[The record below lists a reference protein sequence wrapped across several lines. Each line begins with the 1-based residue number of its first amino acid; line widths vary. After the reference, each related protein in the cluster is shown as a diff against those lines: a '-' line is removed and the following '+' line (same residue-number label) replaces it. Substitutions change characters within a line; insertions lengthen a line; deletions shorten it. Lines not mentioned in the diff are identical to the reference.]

1 MDPEYTMT
9 IRLNSRAN
17 AWMGGLLL
25 GWGLAIPGTAALAME
40 SAADMAPSSMTTNQ
54 PATLPGREER
64 IQTLLAQVG
73 DTPITVGHLW
83 EYVKKNPYL
92 IGTFGS
98 VEGKILALRQL
109 IEARLIN
116 LAAIER
122 AELKPDADQDD
133 LVQAIADLEREAF
146 APDEVT
152 DDQLQAAYARR
163 RDTLGIP
170 SAVRIREIFFPVPA
184 GADEAGRAA
193 VHEQAAGALR
203 RAQAGESF
211 EALASELAHLEALRS
226 LGGDQ
231 GYLPLY
237 QYPYLEKMTQD
248 MRQGDFSEVQELPD
262 GYHIFQF
269 IDRREAVLASFE
281 QVRAR
286 LSAEMMA
293 ESQARKKAEFVS
305 DYAAKVGVVIHAPEL
320 RAAWPIGEADAASN

>member
-9 IRLNSRAN
+9 IRLSTRAK
-17 AWMGGLLL
+17 AWLVGLLL
-25 GWGLAIPGTAALAME
+25 GWGLAIPGTGASAME

-54 PATLPGREER
+54 AATLPGREER

-92 IGTFGS
+92 IGIYNS
-98 VEGKILALRQL
+98 VEGKIQALKGL

-122 AELKPDADQDD
+122 AELKPDASQDD

-152 DDQLQAAYARR
+152 DEQLQAAYARR

-184 GADEAGRAA
+184 GADEAERAA
-193 VHEQAAGALR
+193 VYDQAVGALR
-203 RAQAGESF
+203 RAQAGEPF

-237 QYPYLEKMTQD
+237 QYPYLENLTRD
-248 MRQGDFSEVQELPD
+248 MRQDDLGEVQELPN